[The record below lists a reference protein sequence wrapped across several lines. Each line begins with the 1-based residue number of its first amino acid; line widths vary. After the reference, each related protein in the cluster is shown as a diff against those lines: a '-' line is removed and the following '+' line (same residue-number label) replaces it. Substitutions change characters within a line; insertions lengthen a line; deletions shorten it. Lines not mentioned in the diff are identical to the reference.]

1 MMNED
6 LLFIAEAPSWAAIML
21 VGSGL
26 LLYLMWKRLK
36 EKKKET
42 FEKRSN

>member
-1 MMNED
+1 MMSED
-6 LLFIAEAPSWAAIML
+6 PLFIAEALSWAAIML
-21 VGSGL
+21 VGFGL
-26 LLYLMWKRLK
+26 LLYLIWKRLK